1 MTDIIIV
8 RYGELALKSTGV
20 RNWYER
26 KLVQN
31 IAAMLKLR
39 GMGYSQIKREW
50 GRIFV
55 HTTDPEAAGVVADV
69 FGVVSA
75 SPAISSNAT
84 LADAAKVCADIGAG
98 MINDGESF
106 AIRARRTGNHSFSSR
121 DIGVK
126 CGDAVWERLESVG
139 QSPSV
144 NLTDPDKEIFVEMRQ
159 TRAYIY
165 TEISK
170 GVGGLPL
177 GTQGKMVALVSG
189 GIDSPVSAWL
199 MMKRGVEIIPVYCNN
214 EPFSD
219 ETTRERAMDCIKVL
233 ADWAPGHPLKMY
245 EVPHGDN
252 LTAFLT
258 DCEYK
263 NTCLLC
269 RRTMYREAFEIM
281 KKEGASGIITGA
293 SLGQVASQT
302 SANMYAE
309 IYGLGIPLYHPLI
322 GLDKTEIIDMA
333 NRIGTFNASIKP
345 ATCCTA
351 VPDHPEVKAKL
362 DSLAIEEQKVDI
374 DELVADSVS
383 RTKITMIDSLSSISD
398 QSDDSNNNY
407 NIS

>member
-20 RNWYER
+20 RNWYEK

-31 IAAMLKLR
+31 IAAMLDLR
-39 GMGYSQIKREW
+39 NIKYSQIKREW

-55 HTTDPEAAGVVADV
+55 HTTDSDAARVVADV
-69 FGVVSA
+69 FGVVST
-75 SPAISSNAT
+75 SPAIVSDAIIG
-84 LADAAKVCADIGAG
+84 DAAKVCADIGVD
-98 MINDGESF
+98 IIKDGESF

-121 DIGVK
+121 DIGTK
-126 CGDAVWERLESVG
+126 CGDTVWERLESTG
-139 QSPSV
+139 QNPSV

-159 TRAYIY
+159 TRAYIF
-165 TEISK
+165 TEIFK

-219 ETTRERAMDCIKVL
+219 ITTRKRAMDCIKVL
-233 ADWAPGHPLKMY
+233 ADWAPGYTLKVY
-245 EVPHGDN
+245 DVPHGDN

-258 DCEYK
+258 NCK
-263 NTCLLC
+263 SRNTCLLC

-281 KKEGASGIITGA
+281 TKEDANGIITGA

-309 IYGLGIPLYHPLI
+309 IHGLGIPLYHPLI
-322 GLDKTEIIDMA
+322 GLDKTEIIDIA
-333 NRIGTFNASIKP
+333 NRIGTFNVSIKP
-345 ATCCTA
+345 VKCCTA
-351 VPDHPEVKAKL
+351 VPDYPEVKAKCDAL
-362 DSLAIEEQKVDI
+362 VLEEQNIDI
-374 DELVADSVS
+374 EELVADSVS
-383 RTKITMIDSLSSISD
+383 KAKVIRINS
-398 QSDDSNNNY
+398 
-407 NIS
+407 